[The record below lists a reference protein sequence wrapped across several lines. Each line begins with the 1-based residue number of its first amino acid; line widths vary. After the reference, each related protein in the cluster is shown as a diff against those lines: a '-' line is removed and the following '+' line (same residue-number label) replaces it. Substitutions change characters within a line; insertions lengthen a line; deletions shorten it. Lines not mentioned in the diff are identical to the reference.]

1 MILFLSRYPE
11 KEEDFRDGLFQRV
24 VHIDSLFSDKKKVYL
39 VASPYRYFKK
49 KYSIDKTENRI
60 IVKYNL
66 FVHFFLILS
75 IYKESKIIYIHSI
88 HNLLYQFIFLLF
100 FSKKFILDLHG
111 LVPEEFALQ
120 RDFKR
125 EFIFNKVEKIV
136 YEKFD
141 VVIGVTN
148 NMISHYKRKYPNA
161 TPEYIVYPIL
171 PNNLESTV
179 QKKSFT
185 IEHKN
190 NKVQFIY
197 SGNLQAWQNIDLML
211 DCIKN
216 ISENNRYFFQI
227 LTGEVDKM
235 KKKVKEKN
243 IKCDNVDIRGV
254 KTNELAEY
262 YEKAHYGFVLRE
274 NIPVNNVACP
284 TKIVEYMNYGIIP
297 IVLSSKIGDFERLKY
312 DYVSLENL
320 DMTLLPRKSLHNKNL
335 IKSLYDESHKS
346 KAQII
351 NLYRI

>member
-1 MILFLSRYPE
+1 MILFLSKYPE

-24 VHIDSLFSDKKKVYL
+24 VHVDSLFSDKKKVYL

-49 KYSIDKTENRI
+49 TYAIDKIENRI
-60 IVKYNL
+60 IIKYNL
-66 FVHFFLILS
+66 FIHFFLILS
-75 IYKESKIIYIHSI
+75 IYKKSKIIYIHSI

-100 FSKKFILDLHG
+100 FSKKVVLDLHG
-111 LVPEEFALQ
+111 LVPEEFALEK
-120 RDFKR
+120 DFKR

-136 YEKFD
+136 YKKLD

-148 NMISHYKRKYPNA
+148 NMINHYKRKYPNYN
-161 TPEYIVYPIL
+161 PEYIVYPIL

-179 QKKSFT
+179 QEKYYTKEST
-185 IEHKN
+185 N

-216 ISENNRYFFQI
+216 IGENDRYFFQI

-235 KKKVKEKN
+235 KKKFKEKN
-243 IKCDNVDIRGV
+243 IKLDNVDIRGV

-262 YEKAHYGFVLRE
+262 YEKAHYGFVLRDD
-274 NIPVNNVACP
+274 ISVNNVACP
-284 TKIVEYMNYGIIP
+284 TKLVEYMNYGIIP
-297 IVLSSKIGDFERLKY
+297 IVLSSKIGDFERMKY

-320 DMTLLPRKSLHNKNL
+320 NMTLLPRKSLHNENL
-335 IKSLYDESHKS
+335 IKSLYDESYKS
-346 KAQII
+346 KTQII
-351 NLYRI
+351 NLYKI

>member
-111 LVPEEFALQ
+111 LVPEEFTLQ

-148 NMISHYKRKYPNA
+148 NMISHYKRKYPNS
-161 TPEYIVYPIL
+161 TSEYIVYPIL
-171 PNNLESTV
+171 PNNLETMSEEEIL
-179 QKKSFT
+179 KSNT
-185 IEHKN
+185 SD
-190 NKVQFIY
+190 KVHFVY
-197 SGNLQAWQNIDLML
+197 SGNMQTWQNIDLML
-211 DCIKN
+211 DIIKN
-216 ISENNRYFFQI
+216 ISSNNKYFFQI
-227 LTGEVDKM
+227 LTGEIDRMKNKFTDKQ
-235 KKKVKEKN
+235 
-243 IKCDNVDIRGV
+243 IKLDNVDIRGV
-254 KTNELAEY
+254 SAEELSKY
-262 YEKAHYGFVLRE
+262 YKKAHYGFVLRDD
-274 NIPVNNVACP
+274 ISVNNVACP
-284 TKIVEYMNYGIIP
+284 TKLVEYMNYGIVP
-297 IVLSSKIGDFERLKY
+297 IVLSNQIGDFDKLLFEYLPITQDLKQIE
-312 DYVSLENL
+312 S
-320 DMTLLPRKSLHNKNL
+320 RKSVTN
-335 IKSLYDESHKS
+335 IK
-346 KAQII
+346 II
-351 NLYRI
+351 RNLYLDSSESQYHIQKLY